1 MNDRMTLNE
10 ALDMIDH
17 LKGVIAE
24 LAVELAAF
32 RRREAE
38 NAH

>member
-1 MNDRMTLNE
+1 MNERMTLDE

-24 LAVELAAF
+24 LAIELAAF
-32 RRREAE
+32 RSREAE